1 MARGN
6 GSNGHNLIELHDVHK
21 AYETSAGEITVLHD
35 IDLRV
40 KSNTVRF
47 SQLEMQVVVRII
59 EEISQRY
66 PGAMSIGVYQIVFLQ
81 CFPEAG
87 ADL

>member
-59 EEISQRY
+59 EEISQGTGRY
-66 PGAMSIGVYQIVFLQ
+66 VNRRLSDRIPPMLPGGW
-81 CFPEAG
+81 G
-87 ADL
+87 